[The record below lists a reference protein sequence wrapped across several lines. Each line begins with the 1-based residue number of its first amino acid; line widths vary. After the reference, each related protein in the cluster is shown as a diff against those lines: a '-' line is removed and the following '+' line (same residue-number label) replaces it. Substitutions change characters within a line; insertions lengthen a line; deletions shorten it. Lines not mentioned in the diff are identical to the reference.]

1 MTRRSIDV
9 SSISHANPIPVAS
22 RVGPLLVSSI
32 IAPKDPGAESIPT
45 EPVEQI
51 RNLFHHIGEM
61 LNAADGDWSHVAKIT
76 FHVPDGGYREIIN
89 GPWLEQFP
97 DAASRP
103 ARYTQVNPAGG
114 SMVACDFL
122 AYIS

>member
-32 IAPKDPGAESIPT
+32 IGPKDPSAESIPT
-45 EPVEQI
+45 EPVAQV

-61 LNAADGDWSHVAKIT
+61 LTAAGGDWQHVAKIT
-76 FHVPDGGYREIIN
+76 FYVPEGAYREIIN
-89 GPWLEQFP
+89 GPWLERFP
-97 DAASRP
+97 DASSRP
-103 ARYTQVNPAGG
+103 ARYTQVTPGG
-114 SMVACDFL
+114 SATVTCDFL
-122 AYIS
+122 AYIG